1 MASMVQSASH
11 PNLQQHAPG
20 SPIHPDAS
28 PRTGLPPSQLHLLQQ
43 QQVGLV
49 LDRESCKILG
59 SESRMK
65 SLNPTPFTAVRL
77 RMRWEHRACPALLAD
92 QDPDDVR
99 VCGICVATG
108 EPSKWISPQMDWQP
122 LLMV

>member
-43 QQVGLV
+43 QQVRLV
-49 LDRESCKILG
+49 LDHRFCKILNPESQTVE
-59 SESRMK
+59 SEPH
-65 SLNPTPFTAVRL
+65 LFRL
-77 RMRWEHRACPALLAD
+77 L
-92 QDPDDVR
+92 
-99 VCGICVATG
+99 
-108 EPSKWISPQMDWQP
+108 
-122 LLMV
+122 